1 MPLYFFLTSRCLNRL
16 FNPFRILQ
24 KNLGIACEEAVF
36 YVTCFATPKERHSEL
51 AVFIAAAT
59 NPLPPVGY
67 PFFPFPTLT
76 FHMSLANIH
85 FCKTV
90 TKEK

>member
-24 KNLGIACEEAVF
+24 RNLGIACEEAVF
-36 YVTCFATPKERHSEL
+36 YVTCFTTQKERHCEL

-59 NPLPPVGY
+59 NLLPLVGY
-67 PFFPFPTLT
+67 LFLPNSGLSHEP
-76 FHMSLANIH
+76 
-85 FCKTV
+85 
-90 TKEK
+90 